1 MKGRPQAAHFAAFPR
16 PPNYPNPNSTA
27 HTYSK
32 EKKLKRILT
41 SVFLVLAVIATVGIF
56 GIQSSNPT
64 EAQATATPTLTWNT
78 DVNDGKGVPDTV
90 VAVGRPLTI
99 DLSDYVKLTG
109 AASSTLS
116 YHLVAREYSSARHIW
131 QPAPAAQTLNNQPRW
146 NTVPAD
152 GGTVSVALSGSEL
165 TITPATTG
173 VAYRIHW
180 VADSTAVGAA
190 PSTTD
195 ARTYDTFDGRA
206 GVNRGHGGDLVTA
219 PYDDFLITVVAA
231 QDAPAVDAFP
241 TDPDDVPVKGGLAS
255 DALTTDD
262 TVNTPTPVTWTVA
275 GTYGTAY
282 RVVAPSADESIAET
296 SSAAGVITIT
306 PKAQGTVM
314 IGPVYMVHHLW
325 QDNPT
330 AAPTG
335 HVWTIAPARQFTVTY
350 AETAPPIDI
359 IANTASAPTIFDRT
373 GGSDD
378 PIVYT
383 IRSDHSG
390 VVGRFRTVSEGNAT
404 YTNRNVIFGLTNSGN
419 QNLFEMETGDSYRAD
434 PDGETSGTPAVLTL
448 GPGNPVPVPA
458 PGDLSEYDGTAVEAT
473 LRVAS
478 GATLTPGTDYTFTVV
493 ANDQIDEDGAVQAGI
508 SDSVEVTVKV
518 VQGNRAPTLGDL
530 DTPDNRFLDDD
541 GNLAI
546 PENTTTS
553 AVLLDLNGKGSDP
566 DRNTL
571 SYSVEPKDG
580 SDGEDAFDDFF
591 SFPTAASADDRYQL
605 SLKKQVNYED
615 TDYDDD
621 DNAGA
626 TDAQKNAVR
635 WTLVVTASDGSLD
648 SAAQEITV
656 TVTDAA
662 EVTPTTG
669 LVFPPVN
676 ENNAA
681 GAVVGTVRIRD
692 AAGNSLTSGY
702 DLNDDADG
710 DDKFSITP
718 AGVLT
723 VIAANSLDYETKSS
737 YLLVVTSGTHT
748 RVITVNVAD
757 VNEAPVF
764 NRGAVTGTATPTPL
778 AAADEYV
785 ARISESIDVDEDV
798 PYGFSAAPTVVP
810 LVIQGRGATDPDAG
824 DRLTYSLVA
833 AQITDADGDPIPGNP
848 ITSPEVPFS
857 GPFEISNASTGAIK
871 VSEEL
876 DVDTGDDEYV
886 LYVKVSDDESPALS
900 DTVKLTITI
909 VGENEPPIFV
919 TTSSGTTEKTS
930 TSAVAINEDRGENTY
945 SAQNRRPLPGASANA
960 TQLANAAIATYHGWD
975 PDGDDVNFVLRTS
988 DAANFF
994 SIRTLK
1000 TGEGRATGYLLP
1012 AAART
1017 LNYENQASYLLEIEV
1032 TDGSVQNQTE
1042 QTVNLNNLNDNTP
1055 AWQDGYTSGDHANNR
1070 LSVAEN
1076 TLRGHLLATYLATDA
1091 DGDLNPIEYTLSG
1104 VHGSQYQLGSAD
1116 ALLKTL
1122 ASLDFETRATHDISV
1137 TASDGTNRITRN
1149 VRITIGDVNDRI
1161 GSITVKMAN
1170 PLMGPTQGDP
1180 NSALA
1185 DRKTTL
1191 PSYALTVPEA
1201 PGDIPAR
1208 TGSSPF
1214 NFVETAA
1221 ARWGSVLRIEV
1232 LAQSPDS
1239 NCGNGNQ
1246 CVVIELEGV
1255 DSDHKLKLEA
1265 YRQNAMD
1272 NKFIAAVMPWEHD
1285 IVGANHANNPTSVDP
1300 GATGAP
1306 PVPTVYKHVDNSVA
1320 RIHVDEEDTLRIKF
1334 GNLRDE
1340 ITIDNEAPEFSNFLP
1355 EHETSI
1361 DDEDVEYT
1369 FTVTDAISG
1378 IPEPEDL
1385 PDGDGDENYMPVV
1398 ALIHSSQCRNVSVV
1412 TPATRN
1418 VVPNTNLHGG
1428 AGIVCSNGAPATRD
1442 INDDK
1447 DLDQVTDGYDV
1458 TTELALSENTH
1469 YVTFIVCDAAGN
1481 CVAYD
1486 PDENDLSEALA
1497 EIIVDTT
1504 DPVLEEA
1511 RTGVM
1516 WDAAADKYDKDGNR
1530 RFIQVLFKDASDLN
1544 PDTIEA
1550 DDFVVDGHTIK
1561 DVYTYDD
1568 PDDGEE
1574 EWDTRFDTDVRYR
1587 AIAKTVFIEL
1597 EEELL
1602 PDATPDV
1609 SLVPNGIEDKAGNEQ
1624 DDGEKEAKDFIAPS
1638 FTVTSIESPR
1648 QTSRDNVLVGED
1660 EKVTLTVTSDERIN
1674 ATKPRVQVNYVNAPA
1689 GCVDRDGIILSVG
1702 RDDDSD
1708 GRLEPSEARPDCAR
1722 SAVGGTLNS
1731 VISRD
1736 STQEWTI
1743 TVDKPTST
1751 GYYNVYIQASDR
1763 STQKNEGSEG
1773 VAPTDIAKDFFEKD
1787 GDVNADDAVFFE
1799 GDIQLPK
1806 PQVIVS
1812 GKHAGDSEPTVEFKR
1827 PLFVEIDFTENFNT
1841 NEDGRND
1848 CSAADKISS
1857 NADTRLEC
1865 VSEGA
1870 EYAED
1875 GFDTVTITRFEL
1887 DGVDMTD
1894 DVKTTDD
1901 ETFLVALDDVGIGD
1915 HKLKIQAIDVAGNEL
1930 TDVLEIEFAVEERD
1944 PFTRR
1949 LNPGWNLV
1957 SLPGSPADSAIA
1969 SVFGSDIE
1977 VRTVYTYNPVT
1988 PGGWQVAVRE
1998 TLDDAWQ
2005 GDLTDITAKSGYWVL
2020 SDAIQDLEVSIP
2032 RLAGGAVGAS
2042 TPVQP
2047 PVIPMYA
2054 GWNLIPVVDVTGDAL
2069 DTKKSINA
2077 TTYLNSLDDG
2087 LDLAR
2092 VLGFNTITNEWFTV
2106 IDPSD
2111 ASVTDNLQ
2119 IGSAYWVFVRESASL
2134 VPGGIPR

>member
-16 PPNYPNPNSTA
+16 PPNYNNPNSTA

-41 SVFLVLAVIATVGIF
+41 SVFLVLAVIAAVGIF

-64 EAQATATPTLTWNT
+64 EAQATPTLTWNP
-78 DVNDGKGVPDTV
+78 DVNDGKGVPDVV
-90 VAVGRPLTI
+90 VAMDRSLTI
-99 DLSDYVKLTG
+99 DLADYVKLTG

-116 YHLVAREYSSARHIW
+116 YALVAAESGGTRLIW
-131 QPAPAAQTLNNQPRW
+131 QPPPAGQTGANAPRW
-146 NTVPAD
+146 NAPTELPAPD
-152 GGTVSVALSGSEL
+152 GAIDVSITGSKI
-165 TITPATTG
+165 TITPRRTG
-173 VAYRIHW
+173 IAHRIHW
-180 VADSTAVGAA
+180 VADSSEIGTAV
-190 PSTTD
+190 TTN
-195 ARTYDTFDGRA
+195 ANTYDTFDDRA
-206 GVNRGHGGDLVTA
+206 GVDRSHTGDLATA
-219 PYDDFLITVVAA
+219 PYDDFVVTVVAA
-231 QDAPAVDAFP
+231 QGAPADNAFP
-241 TDPDDVPVKGGLAS
+241 TDAPVKGGLAS
-255 DALTTDD
+255 DALTTGD
-262 TVNTPTPVTWTVA
+262 TVNTPDPVTWTVA

-306 PKAQGTVM
+306 PKSQGTVS

-325 QDNPT
+325 QDNP
-330 AAPTG
+330 ADAPTTAPNQQR
-335 HVWTIAPARQFTVTY
+335 WTIAPARQFTVTY
-350 AETAPPIDI
+350 AQSAPRIDI
-359 IANTASAPTIFDRT
+359 VANTASDPATFDKT
-373 GGSDD
+373 GEEDSE
-378 PIVYT
+378 IVYT

-390 VVGRFRTVSEGNAT
+390 VVGRFRTVSTGTAT
-404 YTNRNVIFGLTNSGN
+404 YTNRNVIVGLTNSGN
-419 QNLFEMETGDSYRAD
+419 QNLFEMETGDSYRAH
-434 PDGETSGTPAVLTL
+434 PTIGPGAPAVDPTTGAALAGAAL
-448 GPGNPVPVPA
+448 LPYNV
-458 PGDLSEYDGTAVEAT
+458 TAVEAT

-478 GATLTPGTDYTFTVV
+478 GATLATGTYTFTVV
-493 ANDQIDEDGAVQAGI
+493 ANDQINEDGAVQGGAA
-508 SDSVEVTVKV
+508 DSVEVTVKV
-518 VQGNRAPTLGDL
+518 VQGNQAPTLGDL
-530 DTPDNRFLDDD
+530 DTPDNPLLDD

-546 PENTTTS
+546 PENTTTTR
-553 AVLLDLNGKGSDP
+553 VLLDLNGKGSDP

-571 SYSVEPKDG
+571 SYSVEAKDG

-591 SFPTAASADDRYQL
+591 SFPTAAGATGRYQL
-605 SLKKQVNYED
+605 TLKKQVNYED

-621 DNAGA
+621 NNDGA
-626 TDAQKNAVR
+626 TDAQRDAVR

-648 SAAQEITV
+648 STAQEITV

-669 LVFPPVN
+669 ITFPPVP

-681 GAVVGTVRIRD
+681 GASVGTVRMR
-692 AAGNSLTSGY
+692 
-702 DLNDDADG
+702 DADG
-710 DDKFSITP
+710 DEITSGYGLSAGANGDGKFRITP

-723 VIAANSLDYETKSS
+723 VIAANSLDYETKSE
-737 YLLVVTSGTHT
+737 YLLAVTSGTTT
-748 RVITVNVAD
+748 RIITVTVAD
-757 VNEAPVF
+757 VNEAPVL

-778 AAADEYV
+778 ATADEYV

-798 PYGFSAAPTVVP
+798 PYGFSTAPTVVP
-810 LVIQGRGATDPDAG
+810 LVIQGRGATDQDGDA
-824 DRLTYSLVA
+824 LTYSLVA
-833 AQITDADGDPIPGNP
+833 SQETTGNP

-886 LYVKVSDDESPALS
+886 LYVKVSDDETPALF

-919 TTSSGTTEKTS
+919 TTSNGTTEKTS
-930 TSAVAINEDRGENTY
+930 TSAVPIDEDRGENTY
-945 SAQNRRPLPGASANA
+945 SAQNRRTLPGANATA
-960 TQLANAAIATYHGWD
+960 TQLANAAITTYFGWD

-1012 AAART
+1012 AATRT

-1042 QTVNLNNLNDNTP
+1042 QTVNLNNLNDNSP

-1091 DGDLNPIEYTLSG
+1091 DGDLNPLTYTLSG

-1122 ASLDFETRATHDISV
+1122 ASLDFETRATHDIAV

-1191 PSYALTVPEA
+1191 SGYALTVPEA

-1255 DSDHKLKLEA
+1255 DSDHKLKLMA

-1428 AGIVCSNGAPATRD
+1428 AGIVCNGTPATRD

-1638 FTVTSIESPR
+1638 FMVTSIESPR

-1689 GCVDRDGIILSVG
+1689 GCVNRDGIILSVG
-1702 RDDDSD
+1702 FDDDGS
-1708 GRLEPSEARPDCAR
+1708 GRIEPDEARPDCAR
-1722 SAVGGTLNS
+1722 NAVGGTLNS

>member
-16 PPNYPNPNSTA
+16 PPNYPNRNPNG
-27 HTYSK
+27 HTNTK

-56 GIQSSNPT
+56 GIQTSDRT
-64 EAQATATPTLTWNT
+64 EAQTPGVTIHPT
-78 DVNDGKGVPDTV
+78 VNDGNGVPDIHV
-90 VAVGRPLTI
+90 ELGNPITI
-99 DLSDYVKLTG
+99 DLADYVQ
-109 AASSTLS
+109 AASSTAAS
-116 YHLVAREYSSARHIW
+116 DIDYFLVAANVRTGAGTTQSPYVYSRQIYDPDAVS
-131 QPAPAAQTLNNQPRW
+131 QVAPNAPRW
-146 NTVPAD
+146 LASIATATLD
-152 GGTVSVALSGSEL
+152 GSEL
-165 TITPATTG
+165 TINP
-173 VAYRIHW
+173 VAVGAARRVHW
-180 VADSTAVGAA
+180 VADTRADSERDA
-190 PSTTD
+190 TD
-195 ARTYDTFDGRA
+195 ASEYETYDGTVA
-206 GVNRGHGGDLVTA
+206 ETGGTNSRFTVD
-219 PYDDFLITVVAA
+219 PKDDFSITVVAA
-231 QDAPAVDAFP
+231 GTVPDEDDFP
-241 TDPDDVPVKGGLAS
+241 TTATSGVRADGMAATGAAAAFAAT
-255 DALTTDD
+255 ALSSTDD
-262 TVNTPTPVTWTVA
+262 GDGAVNTVGETAAIPVVWTVDNTA
-275 GTYGTAY
+275 LSTAY
-282 RVVAPSADESIAET
+282 RLAVPTSPSGIVT
-296 SSAAGVITIT
+296 VNAAGSTGVITIT
-306 PKAQGTVM
+306 PQSQGTVS
-314 IGPVYMVHHLW
+314 IGPIYAVHHVW
-325 QDNPT
+325 EDNP
-330 AAPTG
+330 AD
-335 HVWTIAPARQFTVTY
+335 APAALREKLSDAVTFTVHY
-350 AETAPPIDI
+350 ATNAPPVRIFRDI
-359 IANTASAPTIFDRT
+359 NNNNAMDADDPK
-373 GGSDD
+373 GGADD
-378 PIVYT
+378 PIGFDIT
-383 IRSDHSG
+383 NAT
-390 VVGRFRTVSEGNAT
+390 VGKIGELKSHAGATYT
-404 YTNRNVIFGLTNSGN
+404 YTNRNMTWALVSANGADGADVASNFRIDRSGPSALGKISTGNLVVRRALANGTYTVRVIARDAVDAAAGPPEVAIGN
-419 QNLFEMETGDSYRAD
+419 QH
-434 PDGETSGTPAVLTL
+434 
-448 GPGNPVPVPA
+448 
-458 PGDLSEYDGTAVEAT
+458 
-473 LRVAS
+473 
-478 GATLTPGTDYTFTVV
+478 
-493 ANDQIDEDGAVQAGI
+493 
-508 SDSVEVTVKV
+508 SVEVTIRVTEA
-518 VQGNRAPTLGDL
+518 NRPPVISQIPASV
-530 DTPDNRFLDDD
+530 
-541 GNLAI
+541 AI
-546 PENTTTS
+546 PEVTTKVGDTI
-553 AVLLDLNGKGSDP
+553 LDLETVTSDP
-566 DRNTL
+566 DNQGLTFTL
-571 SYSVEPKDG
+571 AAKSGQTPAENLGGKVQIATGSSEITLVE
-580 SDGEDAFDDFF
+580 
-591 SFPTAASADDRYQL
+591 R
-605 SLKKQVNYED
+605 VNYED
-615 TDYDDD
+615 VDDD
-621 DNAGA
+621 GSTEDEDTAAEQPAGY
-626 TDAQKNAVR
+626 DRNAVR
-635 WTLVVTASDGSLD
+635 WRGTLTISDGVVTLEKKIAFTVMDED
-648 SAAQEITV
+648 EAA
-656 TVTDAA
+656 
-662 EVTPTTG
+662 TPTTATG

-676 ENNAA
+676 ENNVA
-681 GAVVGTVRIRD
+681 GAQVGTVRISD
-692 AAGNSLTSGY
+692 AAGNEITSGY
-702 DLNDDADG
+702 ALNSDADG
-710 DDKFSITP
+710 DDKFSITG

-748 RVITVNVAD
+748 RVITVTVAD

-833 AQITDADGDPIPGNP
+833 SQETTGNP

-1385 PDGDGDENYMPVV
+1385 PDADGDENYMPVV

-1428 AGIVCSNGAPATRD
+1428 AGIVCSNGTPATRD

-1638 FTVTSIESPR
+1638 FMVTSIESPR

-1689 GCVDRDGIILSVG
+1689 GCVNRDGIILSVG
-1702 RDDDSD
+1702 FDDDGS
-1708 GRLEPSEARPDCAR
+1708 GRIEPDEARPDCAR
-1722 SAVGGTLNS
+1722 NAVGGTLNS

-2077 TTYLNSLDDG
+2077 MTYLNSLDDG

-2111 ASVTDNLQ
+2111 ATVTDNLQ

>member
-16 PPNYPNPNSTA
+16 PPNYPNPNPNG
-27 HTYSK
+27 HTNIK

-56 GIQSSNPT
+56 GIQTSDRT
-64 EAQATATPTLTWNT
+64 EAQATPRAVTIHPN
-78 DVNDGKGVPDTV
+78 VNDGKGVPDLQI
-90 VAVGRPLTI
+90 AMGRPITI
-99 DLSDYVKLTG
+99 DLADYVQ
-109 AASSTLS
+109 AASSTAAS
-116 YHLVAREYSSARHIW
+116 DIDYFLVARLNAGARHIY
-131 QPAPAAQTLNNQPRW
+131 QPAPAAQTGNNQPRW
-146 NTVPAD
+146 TSLV
-152 GGTVSVALSGSEL
+152 TVALTGSEL
-165 TITPATTG
+165 TITPVSTG
-173 VAYRIHW
+173 QAQRIHW
-180 VADSTAVGAA
+180 VADARSTRNAN
-190 PSTTD
+190 D
-195 ARTYDTFDGRA
+195 ATTYDTYDRDAAAAAGA
-206 GVNRGHGGDLVTA
+206 GVTRHRFGTTAGGDSPWDEFRV
-219 PYDDFLITVVAA
+219 TVVAA
-231 QDAPAVDAFP
+231 QPAADTTAFP
-241 TDPDDVPVKGGLAS
+241 TAPTTGSADSGYLSSTTVTG
-255 DALTTDD
+255 TDD
-262 TVNTPTPVTWTVA
+262 GDTITWTLPSAV
-275 GTYGTAY
+275 GTAY
-282 RVVAPSADESIAET
+282 RFVAPSSDDDILAT
-296 SSAAGVITIT
+296 STAGSVLTLT
-306 PKAQGTVM
+306 PKARGTVTV
-314 IGPVYMVHHLW
+314 GPYYLVHHLW
-325 QDNPT
+325 ADNPADAPQAHRWGPLR
-330 AAPTG
+330 AA
-335 HVWTIAPARQFTVTY
+335 HQFTVHY
-350 AETAPPIDI
+350 AENAPVLDLK
-359 IANTASAPTIFDRT
+359 ANSQNNPDTFDKDGT
-373 GGSDD
+373 ENNE
-378 PIVYT
+378 VVFT
-383 IRSDHSG
+383 VRSDHVG
-390 VVGRFRTVSEGNAT
+390 EIGRFRTVSEADAT
-404 YTNRNVIFGLTNSGN
+404 YHNRRVIIGLSDSGDEA
-419 QNLFEMETGDSYRAD
+419 LFEMESGDPYRAH
-434 PDGETSGTPAVLTL
+434 PTE

-458 PGDLSEYDGTAVEAT
+458 PGDLAPYSVSAVEGV
-473 LRVAS
+473 LRVSS
-478 GATLTPGTDYTFTVV
+478 GAQLEVGRSYTFKAV
-493 ANDQIDEDGAVQAGI
+493 ANDQINRVANVDAGGADEL
-508 SDSVEVTVKV
+508 EVTVRV
-518 VQGNRAPTLGDL
+518 VQGNRAPVL
-530 DTPDNRFLDDD
+530 DTLT
-541 GNLAI
+541 NLSI
-546 PENTTTS
+546 PENTSTTD
-553 AVLLDLNGKGSDP
+553 VLLDLNGRATDA

-571 SYSVEPKDG
+571 SYTVVAKEG
-580 SDGEDAFDDFF
+580 SAGASEYGNFFDFETAEGEA
-591 SFPTAASADDRYQL
+591 DRYQL
-605 SLKKQVNYED
+605 KLKKQVNYED
-615 TDYDDD
+615 TDYDDED
-621 DNAGA
+621 EDPAA
-626 TDAQKNAVR
+626 TAAAKDAVR
-635 WTLVVTASDGSLD
+635 WTLVVTVTDGSLED
-648 SAAQEITV
+648 SQEITV
-656 TVTDAA
+656 TVTDEA

-669 LVFPPVN
+669 LTFPPVP
-676 ENNAA
+676 ENNDA
-681 GAVVGTVRIRD
+681 GHTVGTVRIPN
-692 AAGNSLTSGY
+692 AAGADLTSGY

-710 DDKFSITP
+710 DDKFDITD

-723 VIAANSLDYETKSS
+723 VIAANSLDYEVKSS

-748 RVITVNVAD
+748 RVVTVTVAD
-757 VNEAPVF
+757 VNEAPMF

-833 AQITDADGDPIPGNP
+833 SQETTGNP

-871 VSEEL
+871 VTEEL

-886 LYVKVSDDESPALS
+886 LYVKVSDGESPALS

-945 SAQNRRPLPGASANA
+945 SVQNPRPLPGASADA

-1076 TLRGHLLATYLATDA
+1076 TLRGHLLSTYLATDA

-1122 ASLDFETRATHDISV
+1122 ASLDFETRATHDIAV

-1191 PSYALTVPEA
+1191 PSYALTVPES

-1385 PDGDGDENYMPVV
+1385 PDADGDENYMPVV
-1398 ALIHSSQCRNVSVV
+1398 ALIHNSQCRNVSEV

-1428 AGIVCSNGAPATRD
+1428 AGIVCSNGTPATRD

-1486 PDENDLSEALA
+1486 PDENDLDEALA

-1674 ATKPRVQVNYVNAPA
+1674 ATKPRVQVNYVDAPA
-1689 GCVDRDGIILSVG
+1689 GCVNRDGIILSVG
-1702 RDDDSD
+1702 FDDDGS
-1708 GRLEPSEARPDCAR
+1708 GRIEPDEARPDCAR
-1722 SAVGGTLNS
+1722 NAVGGTLNS